1 MYGVIMAGG
10 RGTRLQPL
18 TDHRP
23 KPMVP
28 LLGRPVIDY
37 VKDAML
43 RAGVNELVVT
53 TGYRGDDLEAHVQTW
68 TEDGVRA
75 RVNPEDTPMGTA
87 GSVRLL
93 ADVLTS
99 TFLVGSG
106 DGISTLD
113 LEALLAHHRASG
125 AALTI
130 GLVEVD
136 DPSSFGIV
144 GLGTSNEA
152 DVDGDLRRGY
162 VRRFAEKPAPEEA
175 FSRLINAG
183 VYVIEPEALAMVPAA
198 TKYDFS
204 RDLFPAMLEAG
215 LPIAGLMLE
224 GLWFDIGEPH
234 HLLDAQAALLGGSD
248 AFLHPGASVDASAN
262 VRSSLLMDDAC
273 VHAGAHVESSI
284 LGVGAVVEEGVTLER
299 CVLGDGVR
307 VNKGEH
313 LVDVRRAA

>member
-152 DVDGDLRRGY
+152 DVDGELRRGY

-307 VNKGEH
+307 VAKGEH

>member
-1 MYGVIMAGG
+1 MHGVIMAGG

-68 TEDGVRA
+68 TEHGVRA
-75 RVNPEDTPMGTA
+75 RVNREDTPMGTA

-93 ADVLTS
+93 SDVLDS

-113 LEALLAHHRASG
+113 LEALLVHHRATG

-130 GLVEVD
+130 GLVEVE

-144 GLGTSNEA
+144 GLGATNDSE
-152 DVDGDLRRGY
+152 VDGDLRQGF
-162 VRRFAEKPAPEEA
+162 VRRFAEKPSPEEA

-183 VYVIEPEALAMVPAA
+183 VYVIEPEALAMVPPA

-248 AFLHPGASVDASAN
+248 PFLHPGASIAQSAN
-262 VRSSLLMDDAC
+262 VDASLLMDNAQVED
-273 VHAGAHVESSI
+273 HASVIDSI
-284 LGVGAVVEEGVTLER
+284 LGVGSVVEAGARLER

-307 VNKGEH
+307 VAQGED

>member
-152 DVDGDLRRGY
+152 EVDGDLRRGY

-234 HLLDAQAALLGGSD
+234 HLLDAQAALLDGSD

-262 VRSSLLMDDAC
+262 VRSSLLMDDAS

-307 VNKGEH
+307 VTKGEH

>member
-1 MYGVIMAGG
+1 MAGG

-43 RAGVNELVVT
+43 DAGVSELVVT
-53 TGYRGDDLEAHVQTW
+53 TGYRGDDLARHVASW
-68 TEDGVRA
+68 SEDGVRA
-75 RVNPEDTPMGTA
+75 RVNRESTPMGTA

-93 ADVLTS
+93 SDVLTS
-99 TFLVGSG
+99 TFIVGSG
-106 DGISTLD
+106 DGVSTLD
-113 LEALLAHHRASG
+113 VAALLAHHRTTG

-144 GLGTSNEA
+144 GLGTTNDAE
-152 DVDGDLRRGY
+152 VDGDLRGGF

-183 VYVIEPEALAMVPAA
+183 VYIVEPQALAMVPAGV
-198 TKYDFS
+198 KYDFS
-204 RDLFPAMLEAG
+204 RDLFPSMLEAG
-215 LPIAGLMLE
+215 LPIAGLMLD
-224 GLWFDIGEPH
+224 GLWFDIGEPQ
-234 HLLDAQAALLGGSD
+234 HLLEAQATLLGGPQ
-248 AFLHPGASVDASAN
+248 AFLHHGAVVEDGAA
-262 VRSSLLMDDAC
+262 VHASLLMEEATVATGCNVDAT
-273 VHAGAHVESSI
+273 I
-284 LGVGAVVEEGVTLER
+284 LGVGVTVGHGAVLKRCVIGDGAVVQPGER
-299 CVLGDGVR
+299 LI
-307 VNKGEH
+307 
-313 LVDVRRAA
+313 DVRRAA

>member
-1 MYGVIMAGG
+1 VYGVIMAGG

-37 VKDAML
+37 VKDSML
-43 RAGVNELVVT
+43 EAGVSKVVVT
-53 TGYRGDDLEAHVQTW
+53 TGYRGDDLATHVSTW
-68 TEDGVRA
+68 SEDGVHA
-75 RVNPEDTPMGTA
+75 RVNRESTPMGTA

-93 ADVLTS
+93 SDVLTS
-99 TFLVGSG
+99 TFIVGSG
-106 DGISTLD
+106 DGVSTLD
-113 LEALLAHHRASG
+113 LGSLLAHHRATG

-144 GLGTSNEA
+144 GLGATNQAE
-152 DVDGDLRRGY
+152 VDGDLRGGF
-162 VRRFAEKPAPEEA
+162 VRRFAEKPAPEDA

-183 VYVIEPEALAMVPAA
+183 VYIVEPEALAMVPAGV
-198 TKYDFS
+198 KYDFS
-204 RDLFPAMLEAG
+204 RDLFPSMLEAG
-215 LPIAGLMLE
+215 LPIAGLTLD

-234 HLLDAQAALLGGSD
+234 HLLEAQAALLGGPS
-248 AFLHPGASVDASAN
+248 AFLHDGATVEEGSTVET
-262 VRSSLLMDDAC
+262 SLLMEDATVGADC
-273 VHAGAHVESSI
+273 TVHSSI
-284 LGVGAVVEEGVTLER
+284 LGVGVTVGNGAVLSR
-299 CVLGDGVR
+299 CVIGDGAAVQSD
-307 VNKGEH
+307 EH